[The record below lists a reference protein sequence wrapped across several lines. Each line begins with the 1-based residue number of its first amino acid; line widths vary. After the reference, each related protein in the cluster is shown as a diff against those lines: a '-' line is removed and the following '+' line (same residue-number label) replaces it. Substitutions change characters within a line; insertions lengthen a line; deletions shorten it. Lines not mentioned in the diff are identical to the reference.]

1 MKRYSPILERERE
14 RAPPPPTTAR
24 KRERESKEGVEIYN
38 NGEQLMRKFFEIFE
52 IFVCMHE
59 FTTRVCVYFRTTNEH
74 LMLSSAHVVP

>member
-1 MKRYSPILERERE
+1 MKRSSRERE
-14 RAPPPPTTAR
+14 RAPPPPPPPTAAR
-24 KRERESKEGVEIYN
+24 KRERESKEGGEIYN
-38 NGEQLMRKFFEIFE
+38 NGEQLRKFFEFFE

>member
-14 RAPPPPTTAR
+14 GTSTTNYRA
-24 KRERESKEGVEIYN
+24 KERERESKEGGEIYN
-38 NGEQLMRKFFEIFE
+38 NGEQLRNFFEFFE

>member
-1 MKRYSPILERERE
+1 
-14 RAPPPPTTAR
+14 
-24 KRERESKEGVEIYN
+24 
-38 NGEQLMRKFFEIFE
+38 MRKFFEIFE

>member
-1 MKRYSPILERERE
+1 MKRSSRERERE
-14 RAPPPPTTAR
+14 GTSTTNYRA
-24 KRERESKEGVEIYN
+24 KERERESKEGGEIYN
-38 NGEQLMRKFFEIFE
+38 NGEQLRNFFEFFE